1 MSPPSPSSS
10 TEAPC
15 RSARTAS
22 PEAPVTPSPPPPKG
36 RHAFAAFK
44 NNVLNI
50 NPTAYMWVK
59 NSSGYSRLCHKCSP
73 SSEPVQAHLW
83 IVGSLERHTLD
94 SATKSFNAWTVTL
107 RLSQECNR
115 SLDALLNTG
124 PLKSYDPPNR
134 YSVLK
139 VKASFDS
146 VQEGDDDEEFLS
158 TTSPFPFMYD
168 GSCLVE
174 GRSRVPEP
182 CDVSMFSAQSL
193 VAVEVSVL
201 GYPRMGDRDPSYSF
215 GIRGIYHLGFV
226 PTSAPSTPGKRKGGC
241 VISPRQQKGARFVSD
256 PSCVT

>member
-1 MSPPSPSSS
+1 
-10 TEAPC
+10 
-15 RSARTAS
+15 
-22 PEAPVTPSPPPPKG
+22 
-36 RHAFAAFK
+36 
-44 NNVLNI
+44 
-50 NPTAYMWVK
+50 MWVK
-59 NSSGYSRLCHKCSP
+59 NSSGHARLCHKCSP

-107 RLSQECNR
+107 RLSQERNR
-115 SLDALLNTG
+115 SLDALLKTG

-139 VKASFDS
+139 IKASFDS

-174 GRSRVPEP
+174 GQSRVPEP

-193 VAVEVSVL
+193 VAVESPSSGTRGWETGILLTPLEFAAFITSASFLRRPRRLRGNGKGAVSLV
-201 GYPRMGDRDPSYSF
+201 PGDRRAPVSCLTLPASPNSSRLGTLPSIAYPF
-215 GIRGIYHLGFV
+215 
-226 PTSAPSTPGKRKGGC
+226 
-241 VISPRQQKGARFVSD
+241 
-256 PSCVT
+256 SCLSNPLTGR

>member
-1 MSPPSPSSS
+1 MSTSPPSPSSS

-115 SLDALLNTG
+115 SLDALLKTG

-139 VKASFDS
+139 IKASFDS

-158 TTSPFPFMYD
+158 TTSPFPFMYE

-174 GRSRVPEP
+174 GQSRVPEP
-182 CDVSMFSAQSL
+182 CDVSMFSARPWSRL
-193 VAVEVSVL
+193 KS
-201 GYPRMGDRDPSYSF
+201 PSSGTRGWET
-215 GIRGIYHLGFV
+215 GILLTPLEYAAFI
-226 PTSAPSTPGKRKGGC
+226 TSASFLRRPRRLRGNGKGLC
-241 VISPRQQKGARFVSD
+241 
-256 PSCVT
+256 T